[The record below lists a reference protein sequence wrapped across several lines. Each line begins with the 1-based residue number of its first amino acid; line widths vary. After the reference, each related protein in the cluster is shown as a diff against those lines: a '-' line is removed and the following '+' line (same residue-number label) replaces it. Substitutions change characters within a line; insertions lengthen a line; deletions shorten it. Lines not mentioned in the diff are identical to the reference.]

1 MEERLLSKNNFEV
14 PTVLKDDE
22 AAVVCII
29 RLIMMDPGTD
39 PLHPD
44 MGVGLFT
51 KYKYGFTDEIKSKLQ
66 NEINEQIQTY
76 IPKLVGVSVDI
87 EARIASLYI
96 TIRFNSNIV
105 TVVADTANNT
115 IKLENMKGE

>member
-1 MEERLLSKNNFEV
+1 MN
-14 PTVLKDDE
+14 
-22 AAVVCII
+22 
-29 RLIMMDPGTD
+29 
-39 PLHPD
+39 
-44 MGVGLFT
+44 
-51 KYKYGFTDEIKSKLQ
+51 

-115 IKLENMKGE
+115 IQLENMKGE